1 MKLRYLPLAIFL
13 VLSGCTPKDANQVGG
28 TATTPGGATANTP
41 GAPGTN
47 DKPLDSTAV
56 PAALKH
62 DGYQYYGLDNA
73 KTLDVTLKAPD
84 LPAETGGVAIE
95 WQKVEDGKAHFKIA
109 RTGAIAEDLGDNTGM
124 VDSTGVYLTGT
135 SIGTISPEKFLALPA
150 DLTPGKTWSLKNK
163 VAHNN
168 GSEIAEDSVYK
179 VEGIRDVKTKTGN
192 QKALLVTS
200 NGTANVSSPGQS
212 PVKAKYTTK
221 SWYVKGVGPV
231 RIEISLTLPNMPPR
245 TVLVEQS

>member
-1 MKLRYLPLAIFL
+1 MKLRYLPFALFIALA
-13 VLSGCTPKDANQVGG
+13 GCAPKDGPGAGG
-28 TATTPGGATANTP
+28 TATTPGGATTSTP
-41 GAPGTN
+41 GGGTSE
-47 DKPLDSTAV
+47 KPLDSSAI
-56 PAALKH
+56 PASLKH
-62 DGYQYYGLDNA
+62 DGYQYYGLDNS

-95 WQKVEDGKAHFKIA
+95 WDKVEGDKALFKIT
-109 RTGAIAEDLGDNTGM
+109 RTGAIAEDLGNNTGM
-124 VDSTGVYLTGT
+124 VDATGVYLTGT
-135 SIGTISPEKFLALPA
+135 SIGTITPDKFLALPA
-150 DLTPGKTWSLKNK
+150 DLTPGKTWNMKNK
-163 VAHNN
+163 VSHKN

-179 VEGIRDVKTKTGN
+179 VEGVRDVKTKSGN